1 MERRTWE
8 KLGIET
14 SLLGFGC
21 MRFPT
26 NDEGK
31 IDEVRSEALID
42 QAITNGVTYIDTAYP
57 YHDGE
62 SEPFLGKVLKKYDRH
77 SFTLATKLP
86 LWDIKTRE
94 EAETLFHAQLD
105 RLQVDYV
112 DFYLLHS
119 LDKGKWKKVKELGI
133 LEYLESMREAGKLR
147 YIGFSFHDTY
157 EVFEEILTDRN
168 WDFCQM
174 QLNYMDVD
182 HQQGMRGYRLA
193 EKLNIPVVIMEPNKG
208 GMLARLPQDIASI
221 LKAVDPNASMAS
233 WSMRWIASLPNI
245 KVVLSG
251 MSDEQQ
257 VADNLKT
264 FSPFHALTDYELE
277 TVAKV
282 KQAIEERTKVG
293 CTACGYC
300 MPCSQGINIPK
311 NFKVWNTYS
320 MYENAEA
327 AVHSAEALKK
337 EHAFAS
343 ACIRCGACEAMCP
356 QHIDI
361 RNQLAA
367 AAACLEALAVKG

>member
-1 MERRTWE
+1 MEKRTWE

-21 MRFPT
+21 MRFPQ
-26 NDEGK
+26 DEEGK

-42 QAITNGVTYIDTAYP
+42 QAIQNGVTYIDTAYP
-57 YHDGE
+57 YHNGD
-62 SEPFLGKVLKKYDRH
+62 SEPFMGQILKKYDRE

-86 LWDIKTRE
+86 LWDIKSRE
-94 EAETLFHAQLD
+94 ETEALFHAQLK

-119 LDKGKWKKVKELGI
+119 LDKGKWEKVKELGI
-133 LEYLESMREAGKLR
+133 LEYLETMREAGKLR

-157 EVFEEILTDRN
+157 EVFEEILTYRN

-182 HQQGMRGYRLA
+182 HQQGMRGYQLA
-193 EKLNIPVVIMEPNKG
+193 EKLGIPVVIMEPNKG
-208 GMLARLPQDIASI
+208 GMLARLPRDIDSI
-221 LKAVDPNASMAS
+221 FKAVDPFASAAS

-251 MSDEQQ
+251 MSDELQ

-264 FSPFHALTDYELE
+264 FSPFRALSDCELE
-277 TVAKV
+277 TVANV
-282 KQAIEERTKVG
+282 KKAIEERTKVG

-300 MPCSQGINIPK
+300 MPCPQGVNIPK

-320 MYENAEA
+320 MYEDAYA
-327 AVHSAEALKK
+327 AARSAEALKK
-337 EHAFAS
+337 EQAFAS

-361 RNQLAA
+361 RNKLSAA
-367 AAACLEALAVKG
+367 ADCLNALTVKG

>member
-1 MERRTWE
+1 MEKRTWE

-21 MRFPT
+21 MRFPL
-26 NDEGK
+26 DEEGK
-31 IDEVRSEALID
+31 IDEGRSEALID
-42 QAITNGVTYIDTAYP
+42 QAIQNGVTYIDTAYP
-57 YHDGE
+57 YHNGD
-62 SEPFLGKVLKKYDRH
+62 SEPFMGRILKKYDRE

-86 LWDIKTRE
+86 LWDINSRE
-94 EAETLFHAQLD
+94 DAEALFHAQLK

-119 LDKGKWKKVKELGI
+119 LDKEKWEKVKELGI
-133 LEYLESMREAGKLR
+133 LEYLETMREAGKLR

-157 EVFEEILTDRN
+157 EVFEEILTYRN

-182 HQQGMRGYRLA
+182 HQQGMRGYQLA
-193 EKLNIPVVIMEPNKG
+193 EKLGIPVVIMEPNKG
-208 GMLARLPQDIASI
+208 GMLARLPRDIDSI
-221 LKAVDPNASMAS
+221 FKTVDPFASAAS

-251 MSDEQQ
+251 MSDELQ

-264 FSPFHALTDYELE
+264 FSPFHALTDSELE
-277 TVAKV
+277 TVANV
-282 KQAIEERTKVG
+282 KKAIEERTKVG

-300 MPCSQGINIPK
+300 MPCPQGVNIPK

-320 MYENAEA
+320 MYEDACA
-327 AVHSAEALKK
+327 AARSADALKK
-337 EHAFAS
+337 EQAFAS

-361 RNQLAA
+361 RNKLSAA
-367 AAACLEALAVKG
+367 ADCLNALSVKG

>member
-1 MERRTWE
+1 MEKRTWE

-21 MRFPT
+21 MRFPL
-26 NDEGK
+26 DEKGR
-31 IDEVRSEALID
+31 IDEVQAEALID

-57 YHDGE
+57 YHDGD
-62 SEPFLGKVLKKYDRH
+62 SEPFMGRILKKYDRRA
-77 SFTLATKLP
+77 FTLATKLP
-86 LWDIKTRE
+86 LWDIKTLD
-94 EAETLFHAQLD
+94 EAKELFTAQLE

-119 LDKGKWKKVKELGI
+119 LDKGKWEKVKELGI
-133 LEYLESMREAGKLR
+133 LDYLESMREAGKLR
-147 YIGFSFHDTY
+147 FIGFSFHDTY
-157 EVFEEILTDRN
+157 DVFEEILTYHS

-221 LKAVDPNASMAS
+221 FKTVDAEASIAS

-251 MSDEQQ
+251 MSDAAQ

-264 FSPFHALTDYELE
+264 FSPFHALSNTELA
-277 TVAKV
+277 TVAEV
-282 KQAIEERTKVG
+282 KQAIDERTKVG

-300 MPCSQGINIPK
+300 MPCPQGINIPK
-311 NFKVWNTYS
+311 NFKVWNTYA
-320 MYENAEA
+320 MYEDAAA
-327 AVHSAEALKK
+327 AVHSSEALKK

-361 RNQLAA
+361 REKLAA
-367 AAACLEALAVKG
+367 AADCLNALSAKG